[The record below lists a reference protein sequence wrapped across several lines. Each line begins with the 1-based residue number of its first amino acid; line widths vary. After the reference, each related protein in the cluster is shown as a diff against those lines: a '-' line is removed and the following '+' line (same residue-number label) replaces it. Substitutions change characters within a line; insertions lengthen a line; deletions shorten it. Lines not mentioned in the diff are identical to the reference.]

1 LPASRRPAFI
11 AGHRTLTTGHFCTRT
26 QDLIVTQLEA
36 VRRSRTPTVEMEDA
50 ARDEPLSPGAI
61 CSLVEAGQAVVL
73 TSKVHRPSRPCAV
86 GTGLRTKV
94 NANIGTSKDYA
105 DEEKELAKLGA
116 AEAAGADAVMD
127 LSTGGDIRAVRRA
140 VIEAAS
146 VPIGSVPVYSA
157 AAHAASRGEAVM
169 QMTADEMI
177 EAVREHMADGVSFVT
192 IHCGVTREVIRTLDA
207 GTRVC
212 GMVSRGGTFLATW
225 MRHNGQENPLYERYD
240 ELIDM
245 AREYDCTFSLGDGL
259 RPGALADA
267 MDRPQVHELMVLGEL
282 RDRATAAGVQVMIE
296 GPGHVPIHQIET
308 QIRLEKELCG
318 GAPFYVLGPLVTD
331 VAPGYDHITSAIG
344 GAIAASAGADF
355 LCYVTPSEHLSLP
368 DVDQVRE
375 GVIAARIA
383 AHAGDIGKGL
393 AGAAEWDARMS
404 ASRRRRDWAGQLEC
418 CLDPEV
424 ARKIREAGRPN
435 DEDVCSMC
443 GEYCV
448 FKLADEAVASE

>member
-1 LPASRRPAFI
+1 MAA
-11 AGHRTLTTGHFCTRT
+11 
-26 QDLIVTQLEA
+26 
-36 VRRSRTPTVEMEDA
+36 A
-50 ARDEPLSPGAI
+50 ARNEPLSADAI
-61 CSLVEAGQAVVL
+61 RSLVDEGRAVVL
-73 TSKVHRPSRPCAV
+73 TSNVSPPARPCAV

-105 DEEKELAKLGA
+105 DLENELEKLAA

-140 VIEAAS
+140 VIEAAA

-157 AAHAASRGEAVM
+157 AANAAARGASVLE
-169 QMTADEMI
+169 MTADDMI
-177 EAVREHMADGVSFVT
+177 DAVREHMADGVSFVT
-192 IHCGVTREVIRTLDA
+192 IHCGVTREVLRTLDA
-207 GTRVC
+207 GRRVC
-212 GMVSRGGTFLATW
+212 GMVSRGGTFLASW
-225 MRHNGQENPLYERYD
+225 MRHSGQENPLYERYD
-240 ELIDM
+240 ELIDL
-245 AREYDCTFSLGDGL
+245 AREHDCTFSLGDGL

-296 GPGHVPIHQIET
+296 GPGHVPIHQIEA
-308 QIRLEKELCG
+308 QVRLEKELCG
-318 GAPFYVLGPLVTD
+318 DAPFYVLGPLVTD

-344 GAIAASAGADF
+344 GALAASVGADF

-368 DVDQVRE
+368 DVEQVRQ

-383 AHAGDIGKGL
+383 AHAGDLGKGL

-404 ASRRRRDWAGQLEC
+404 ASRRRRDWDGQLEC
-418 CLDPEV
+418 CLDPEA
-424 ARKIREAGRPN
+424 ARRIREAGRPA

-448 FKLADEAVASE
+448 FKLADEQVGGQS